1 MQFSDWSDKETSVRL
16 KDIVD
21 KYIVPKVK
29 KKNGINGQKTE
40 VRALIATMVDRPIIQ
55 ICRLTKGWTHFQMF
69 SLYQECQSFTKNPPA
84 LFWKK
89 YKELKLQYGKSKKE
103 NTDIKRLPKLGK
115 KSRREEQAE
124 RQEVLFGD
132 RQEGIGEKM
141 GIKN

>member
-1 MQFSDWSDKETSVRL
+1 MKIGDQL
-16 KDIVD
+16 Q
-21 KYIVPKVK
+21 KYANLQVK

-69 SLYQECQSFTKNPPA
+69 SLYQECQAFTKNPPA

-124 RQEVLFGD
+124 RQEVLFRD
-132 RQEGIGEKM
+132 RQEGIGEKV
-141 GIKN
+141 G